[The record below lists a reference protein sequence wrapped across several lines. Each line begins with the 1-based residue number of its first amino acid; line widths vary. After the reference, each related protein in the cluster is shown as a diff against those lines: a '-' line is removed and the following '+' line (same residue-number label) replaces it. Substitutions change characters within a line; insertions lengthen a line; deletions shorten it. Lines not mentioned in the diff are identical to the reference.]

1 MQDAPGTRAAGTELI
16 VLRVG
21 LTGGVACGKSTV
33 ARMFADLGAHVADA
47 DAIAHELYRPGQD
60 VYKELVNHFGQEIV
74 KPDGEIDRAKLATA
88 AFDGG
93 RVEELNKIVH
103 PAVIRAQDQW
113 MRGLGARDPYAVA
126 IVEAA
131 LIFEAGVKN
140 HFDKIMV
147 VACKPGQKPSRFA
160 QRTGISEADAR
171 VDVERRNK
179 AQMPDDEKARRA
191 DFVIDNSGSIDET
204 RHQVQRI
211 YAELKV
217 LAKRLV
223 FDR

>member
-1 MQDAPGTRAAGTELI
+1 
-16 VLRVG
+16 
-21 LTGGVACGKSTV
+21 
-33 ARMFADLGAHVADA
+33 MFADLGACIVDA
-47 DAIAHELYRPGQD
+47 DTIAHELYRPGEE
-60 VYKELVNHFGQEIV
+60 VYQELVKRFGQGIV
-74 KPDGEIDRAKLATA
+74 KPDGELDRQKLAAA

-103 PAVIRAQDQW
+103 PAVIRRQEQW
-113 MRGLGARDPYAVA
+113 MREIGAKDPYAVA

-131 LIFEAGVKN
+131 LIFEAGVKER
-140 HFDKIMV
+140 FDKIIV
-147 VACKPGQKPSRFA
+147 VTCKPAQKIARFG
-160 QRTGISEADAR
+160 QRTGIGEADAR
-171 VDVERRNK
+171 ADVERRNK
-179 AQMPDDEKARRA
+179 AQMPDEEKARRA
-191 DFVIDNSGSIDET
+191 NFVIDNSGSVEET